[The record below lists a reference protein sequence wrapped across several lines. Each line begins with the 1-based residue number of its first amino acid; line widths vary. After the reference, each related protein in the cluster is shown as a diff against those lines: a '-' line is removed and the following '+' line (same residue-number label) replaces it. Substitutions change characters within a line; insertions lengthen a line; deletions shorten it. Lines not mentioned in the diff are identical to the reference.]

1 MQCDNPDEAFQK
13 EMSLVRSQER
23 NMKRIWFLISISI
36 LIVFALACSSSHSAG
51 GSPGTSLQGTWAI
64 TGNLQ
69 CTPSCG
75 SPSGSYHV
83 ALVSSPC
90 TVTSPV
96 GMFSVDGSVCFIA
109 NNNTA
114 QGSISGTGLLS
125 NASNTG
131 QGVLVGVPANPVPD
145 NSTINLLFVAGDK
158 NGNFVEFAGTSTIAN
173 GTMQGTLSCSAN
185 TSQCQGTS
193 ATFSGTQQ

>member
-1 MQCDNPDEAFQK
+1 
-13 EMSLVRSQER
+13 
-23 NMKRIWFLISISI
+23 
-36 LIVFALACSSSHSAG
+36 
-51 GSPGTSLQGTWAI
+51 
-64 TGNLQ
+64 
-69 CTPSCG
+69 
-75 SPSGSYHV
+75 
-83 ALVSSPC
+83 
-90 TVTSPV
+90 
-96 GMFSVDGSVCFIA
+96 MFSVDGSVCFIA